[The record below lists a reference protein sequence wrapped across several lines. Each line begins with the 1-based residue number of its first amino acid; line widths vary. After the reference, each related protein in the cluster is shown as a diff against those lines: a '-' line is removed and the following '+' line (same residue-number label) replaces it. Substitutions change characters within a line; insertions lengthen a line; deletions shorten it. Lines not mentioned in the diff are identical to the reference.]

1 MRRLIISIFAL
12 TIGVFAVAPAF
23 AEETDFRT
31 GDGIKKFWLQRDQ
44 EKGGGETGGGG
55 GGG

>member
-44 EKGGGETGGGG
+44 EKGGGDTGGGG